1 MQAELERGDV
11 PKSIQCYMHENG
23 VTEAIACEQISEM
36 VTSTWKKLNGDRIAN
51 SSFVKSFKKVALNI
65 PRMSQC
71 IYQNGDGYGEPGGKT
86 KDQIFFLLIDSIP
99 L

>member
-11 PKSIQCYMHENG
+11 PKCIQCYMHESG
-23 VTEAIACEQISEM
+23 VTEAIAREHISEM

-51 SSFVKSFKKVALNI
+51 SSFVESFKNVALNI

-71 IYQNGDGYGEPGGKT
+71 IYLNGDGYGEPGEET
-86 KDQIFFLLIDSIP
+86 KDQIISLLIDPVP